1 MNPGTTWDRVDRCA
15 RSFHERATVHLL
27 RGVLVVRT
35 AEQTDPV
42 RSVEMRSREP
52 VAVIELQGASFRAP
66 PAMLVGEGAAATVA
80 LEDRALDRVG
90 NVTRTRLAGAFGR
103 ALPRR
108 PAGGEALLLHMFD
121 QQIECSFED
130 RRQVSVGD
138 AVPEQ
143 VLGLTELVTTRAARG
158 ELKLERFLRERCN
171 HGPAFIASRW
181 RCGWRCEGESRRRGA
196 TGVAVPNANAGA
208 ASGGELGR
216 SGSLRTTVGTGG
228 CGERRATSSSI
239 SRFDLPAA
247 SASTLHWLSVVRCG
261 ASKRN
266 PVRWTFPERTASR
279 ITGKRRAA
287 RATLIRLQAVSSE
300 NPSSPTQKANIEE
313 KARSR

>member
-80 LEDRALDRVG
+80 LEDRALYRVG

-181 RCGWRCEGESRRRGA
+181 RCGWRCEGESRRRRRHRCSGA
-196 TGVAVPNANAGA
+196 ERECRCRLGWGVGA
-208 ASGGELGR
+208 IRKLAHHGWNR
-216 SGSLRTTVGTGG
+216 RLRRKTRDQLLDLALRLA
-228 CGERRATSSSI
+228 RRLRQYLA
-239 SRFDLPAA
+239 LV
-247 SASTLHWLSVVRCG
+247 SVVRCG
-261 ASKRN
+261 ATKRN

>member
-1 MNPGTTWDRVDRCA
+1 MNAGMTWNRVDRCA

-130 RRQVSVGD
+130 RRQVSVGG

-143 VLGLTELVTTRAARG
+143 VLGLTELVTTRAGGGAKARAG
-158 ELKLERFLRERCN
+158 DD
-171 HGPAFIASRW
+171 
-181 RCGWRCEGESRRRGA
+181 GA

-247 SASTLHWLSVVRCG
+247 SASTLHWF
-261 ASKRN
+261 
-266 PVRWTFPERTASR
+266 RWS
-279 ITGKRRAA
+279 GAA
-287 RATLIRLQAVSSE
+287 RLNAIRSGG
-300 NPSSPTQKANIEE
+300 PS
-313 KARSR
+313 